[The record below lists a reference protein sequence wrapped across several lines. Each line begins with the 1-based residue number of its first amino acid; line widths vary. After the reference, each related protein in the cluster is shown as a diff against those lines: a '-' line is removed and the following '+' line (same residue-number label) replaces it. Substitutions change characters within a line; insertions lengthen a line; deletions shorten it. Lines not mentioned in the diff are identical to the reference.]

1 MVRRNQFHI
10 QQTLHFTIA
19 YIVINQAPNSRVCI
33 LYLSSNLSLGKA
45 AYGINAIM
53 ENQNLER
60 SFTTHFNAKPE
71 FIVRAPGRV
80 NLIGEHTDY
89 NDGFVLPMAIDHAV
103 WIALSPRADSQV
115 RIRSLDLEVDS
126 AFDLH
131 SLTKGD
137 GWLEYI
143 KGVANE
149 LQKAGY
155 ELRGFDAVMTGDVP
169 RGAGLSSS
177 AAVELATARAF
188 EAVSGF
194 TWDAAQMAKISQKAE
209 NEWVGMKCGIMDQM
223 ASAASKE
230 GFALFLDCRTLE
242 YQHAP
247 LPRNTSVVIL
257 DTSTR
262 RGLVDSAYNERRSQ
276 CEEAARW
283 FGVKALRDVTV
294 DEFKKSRSGLSEV
307 VMKRARHIITE
318 NARVLEAVNVLKEG
332 NVKRLGELFNAS
344 HNSLRDDFE
353 VTNETLNQ
361 IVECAQEQSSC
372 YGARMTG
379 AGFGGCAVALVQEEN
394 ARMFTNAVSATYK
407 RRSGL
412 DASVYVCKASEGAS
426 LVKG

>member
-1 MVRRNQFHI
+1 MDTQ
-10 QQTLHFTIA
+10 
-19 YIVINQAPNSRVCI
+19 
-33 LYLSSNLSLGKA
+33 SLA
-45 AYGINAIM
+45 H
-53 ENQNLER
+53 
-60 SFTTHFNAKPE
+60 SFSIYFNAKPE

-103 WIALSPRADSQV
+103 WIGLTPRADSTV
-115 RIRSLDLEVDS
+115 RVRSLDLEVDS

-131 SLTKGD
+131 SLAKGE

-143 KGVANE
+143 KGVADQ
-149 LQKAGY
+149 LQKAGH

-188 EAVSGF
+188 AAVSGF
-194 TWDAAQMAKISQKAE
+194 EWDAAQMAKISQKAE
-209 NEWVGMKCGIMDQM
+209 NQWVGVNCGIMDQM
-223 ASAASKE
+223 ASAASKA
-230 GFALFLDCRTLE
+230 GYALFLDCRTLE
-242 YQHAP
+242 IQHAP
-247 LPRNTSVVIL
+247 LPENTSVVIL

-283 FGVKALRDVTV
+283 YGVKALRDVSV
-294 DEFKKSRSGLSEV
+294 DDLKRESGLSEV
-307 VMKRARHIITE
+307 VMKRARHIVTE
-318 NARVLEAVNVLKEG
+318 NARVLEAVQVMKAG

-344 HNSLRDDFE
+344 HASLRDDFE
-353 VTNETLNQ
+353 VTNEALNQ

-379 AGFGGCAVALVQEEN
+379 AGFGGCAVALVQEEKSQEF
-394 ARMFTNAVSATYK
+394 AKAVSAAYRQK
-407 RRSGL
+407 SGL

-426 LVKG
+426 IVKG

>member
-1 MVRRNQFHI
+1 
-10 QQTLHFTIA
+10 
-19 YIVINQAPNSRVCI
+19 
-33 LYLSSNLSLGKA
+33 
-45 AYGINAIM
+45 M
-53 ENQNLER
+53 ETKTLER
-60 SFTTHFNAKPE
+60 SFTTYFNAKPE
-71 FIVRAPGRV
+71 FLVRAPGRV

-89 NDGFVLPMAIDHAV
+89 NDGFVLPMAIDRAI
-103 WIALSPRADSQV
+103 WIALSPRADTQV

-131 SLTKGD
+131 SLAKGK

-155 ELRGFDAVMTGDVP
+155 ELRGFDAVLTGDVP
-169 RGAGLSSS
+169 RAAGLSSS

-188 EAVSGF
+188 SAVSGF
-194 TWDAAQMAKISQKAE
+194 AWDAAKMAKLSQKAE
-209 NEWVGMKCGIMDQM
+209 NKWVGVNCGIMDQM

-247 LPRNTSVVIL
+247 LPENTSVVIL

-283 FGVKALRDVTV
+283 FGVKALRDVSV
-294 DEFKKSRSGLSEV
+294 DEFERSSGLSEI

-318 NARVLEAVNVLKEG
+318 NARVLEAVDVMKAG
-332 NVKRLGELFNAS
+332 NIKRLGELFNAS

-353 VTNETLNQ
+353 VTNEALNQ
-361 IVECAQEQSSC
+361 IVECAREQSSC

-394 ARMFTNAVSATYK
+394 ALEFTNAVSAAYK
-407 RRSGL
+407 LRSGL

-426 LVKG
+426 LVKERL